1 MKKVIIY
8 SIILSLLINNFA
20 KSQDLHLPIDKVPV
34 IDRNITYVLGQLEK
48 LNRIFQVLLITIA
61 ELSKQTNVLSSKIL
75 ETRFQQMSAD
85 LVSDISKAQ
94 QYIKNLSEM
103 EVFLEERRNK
113 VKDQVTYSEA
123 LQEAKTAGA
132 YLGLQDFINSLS
144 CVNPAIRD
152 ELIDYLKDLN
162 REFNLSLKAEELLNN
177 IPDCS
182 SETTNQIILKP
193 PSFFA
198 WLTQPFKLNLAQIN
212 PPAPGEEIPPI
223 TITSALQETEN
234 SIELSN
240 LKNIS
245 ASLIRSR
252 AKEKE
257 EERKKEIGEV
267 WPVEKCSKEIVDENI
282 AGGIPICLE
291 YSTLISGK
299 DIEQLKQQLSLNNP
313 LNNPSQS
320 MEFFQSLI
328 PSSLNQIGITTS
340 SISTPSKILENLKD
354 EVKIK
359 KLINKKCASYKV
371 GPPERGETEGTEVA
385 SDIENP
391 SIPLIGKVQTGYIA
405 CVQQLWEQFTQ
416 LTESLKKDIEDRMN
430 RAIVNKNVIEALKIK
445 AELLKSRI
453 DPNVCPGASRDLE
466 KITQLLETKDRVY
479 EITTA
484 TLTIRLNVNLR
495 GLENLISS
503 FRSEIFTSLDQAFS
517 ELRDI
522 LPFINVSI
530 DQFIKNVLNNIFDNL
545 NRIISNILEDL
556 DLKVFEP
563 IIHGIKTRPLKFSK
577 DKILNKLKQALTELN
592 KALGPVANFVVMYN
606 ETIDELYSS
615 KLTNSSF
622 LNDSYELDLIAQK
635 LDAYERAIERGEC
648 LPKNGSSG
656 GVSLI
661 KNQVIVVENKKEKN
675 KSFNLFASLKN
686 MFAPKI
692 VEIRNEK

>member
-8 SIILSLLINNFA
+8 LLILSLLVNNFA
-20 KSQDLHLPIDKVPV
+20 KAEPLPLPIDKVPV
-34 IDRNITYVLGQLEK
+34 IDTNIINVIGQLKK
-48 LNRIFQVLLITIA
+48 LATDLELLLITIS

-85 LVSDISKAQ
+85 LVGDISKAQ

-113 VKDQVTYSEA
+113 VKDQNTYSEA

-152 ELIDYLKDLN
+152 ELTDYLKDLN
-162 REFNLSLKAEELLNN
+162 REFNLPLKAEELLNN

-257 EERKKEIGEV
+257 EERKKEIGEI

-282 AGGIPICLE
+282 AGGIPICLK

-328 PSSLNQIGITTS
+328 PSSLSQIGITTS
-340 SISTPSKILENLKD
+340 SISTPSKILENLKY
-354 EVKIK
+354 EREIK

-371 GPPERGETEGTEVA
+371 GPPERGEAEDLEVPE
-385 SDIENP
+385 DIENP
-391 SIPLIGKVQTGYIA
+391 SILLGKIQTGYIA

-453 DPNVCPGASRDLE
+453 DPNVCPGASKDLE
-466 KITQLLETKDRVY
+466 KIITLLQGKGGIYLETMGKLAQFSVSL
-479 EITTA
+479 TA
-484 TLTIRLNVNLR
+484 LTNS
-495 GLENLISS
+495 ISL
-503 FRSEIFTSLDQAFS
+503 FRSRIFTSLDEAFS
-517 ELRDI
+517 KLRDI
-522 LPFINVSI
+522 LPFLNFSI
-530 DQFIKNVLNNIFDNL
+530 DRFIKEL
-545 NRIISNILEDL
+545 ISGILD
-556 DLKVFEP
+556 DLKSFLSTKIGEIPLP
-563 IIHGIKTRPLKFSK
+563 IIHDIKIGPLKFSK
-577 DKILNKLKQALTELN
+577 DQILGKLRVALNELN
-592 KALGPVANFVVMYN
+592 LALGPVANFVVTYN

-622 LNDSYELDLIAQK
+622 INDSYELDLIAQK
-635 LDAYERAIERGEC
+635 LEAYERAIERGEC
-648 LPKNGSSG
+648 LPKNGYSG

-692 VEIRNEK
+692 VEISNEK